1 MGKLDIMATVDLNGR
16 FLITD
21 DVNSGTPWGLKLTK
35 DLEFQKKLINKYDF
49 VIMDNA
55 MLEWLSTDCD
65 IEVVQD
71 VKDWYNDLFDK
82 KGKIILVDKEYVREH
97 ENFKSSQLELIRDV
111 GEKIYENRYTEIF
124 IDPYEEYGLKSI
136 YASSTG
142 TVGGKLLDIICNDRY
157 NFLGIGFNFLW
168 KTMIIGNLRNIS
180 SNFYIT
186 RVKYPMEIIDNSCDE
201 QLSIQNL
208 SHWGY
213 QNIIDINNNN
223 EITENGFVYEFTV
236 MNNETHIIN
245 KRKEL
250 IKYEMVGIYGEEYYN
265 NYIKMEDELN
275 EMMKVKWHK

>member
-35 DLEFQKKLINKYDF
+35 DLEFQKKLIDKYDF
-49 VIMDNA
+49 VIIDED
-55 MLEWLSTDCD
+55 MLKWLSTDCD
-65 IEVVQD
+65 IESVQN
-71 VKDWYNDLFDK
+71 VKDWYNDLFNK
-82 KGKIILVDKEYVREH
+82 KGKIILVDRQYVCKH
-97 ENFKSSQLELIRDV
+97 KGFKSSQLELITDV
-111 GEKIYENRYTEIF
+111 GKKPCEYSHTKIF
-124 IDPYEEYGLKSI
+124 IYPYEAYGLKSI

-213 QNIIDINNNN
+213 QNIIDINN
-223 EITENGFVYEFTV
+223 EITENGFEYEFTI
-236 MNNETHIIN
+236 MNNEAHVIN
-245 KRKEL
+245 ERRKF
-250 IKYEMVGIYGEEYYN
+250 IKYEMDGLFNEEDYN
-265 NYIKMEDELN
+265 NYKKMEDELN
-275 EMMKVKWHK
+275 KMRKVRWHK